1 MAKRTDSKRRK
12 LNNGEFVRSD
22 GMYAFRTVIDG
33 KRRTIYSKSLS
44 ELRIKEEKLLE
55 NLEKGL
61 DIDKQKLT
69 LNDVADKYLES
80 KAKSVQITTLRTMTY
95 YYDRYVRDELGK
107 KKIADIKRS
116 QIKDHYL
123 HLISRENRIS
133 ISTLIRL
140 DTVLKPM
147 FESAVYDDIILKNPA
162 KGIITEIK
170 NESRETPKKV
180 SALTEEQQDDFMSF
194 LMSSSKHEGV
204 KNLIVFLLGT
214 GCRIGE
220 ALALQWSD
228 VNFDRN
234 FISINQ
240 AVAYTKVDGH
250 YKHLM
255 KRTKSESGDRIIPM
269 LKEVREALEAEKL
282 RQKNNGMIQPD
293 LDGYNDFVFLT
304 IRNTVYTRENV
315 LTQIKQVVKEY
326 NKLHPDNELPDM
338 STHQLRH
345 TFTTRL
351 CRNSDD
357 LKAIQKILGHKD
369 ISTTLNIYAD
379 ATEDGIKES
388 MQALEGKMFKDKN
401 KE

>member
-1 MAKRTDSKRRK
+1 
-12 LNNGEFVRSD
+12 
-22 GMYAFRTVIDG
+22 
-33 KRRTIYSKSLS
+33 
-44 ELRIKEEKLLE
+44 
-55 NLEKGL
+55 
-61 DIDKQKLT
+61 
-69 LNDVADKYLES
+69 
-80 KAKSVQITTLRTMTY
+80 
-95 YYDRYVRDELGK
+95 
-107 KKIADIKRS
+107 
-116 QIKDHYL
+116 
-123 HLISRENRIS
+123 
-133 ISTLIRL
+133 
-140 DTVLKPM
+140 
-147 FESAVYDDIILKNPA
+147 
-162 KGIITEIK
+162 
-170 NESRETPKKV
+170 
-180 SALTEEQQDDFMSF
+180 
-194 LMSSSKHEGV
+194 
-204 KNLIVFLLGT
+204 
-214 GCRIGE
+214 
-220 ALALQWSD
+220 
-228 VNFDRN
+228 
-234 FISINQ
+234 
-240 AVAYTKVDGH
+240 
-250 YKHLM
+250 M

-326 NKLHPDNELPDM
+326 NKLHPDNELPEM

>member
-140 DTVLKPM
+140 DTILKPM

-214 GCRIGE
+214 GCR
-220 ALALQWSD
+220 
-228 VNFDRN
+228 
-234 FISINQ
+234 
-240 AVAYTKVDGH
+240 
-250 YKHLM
+250 
-255 KRTKSESGDRIIPM
+255 
-269 LKEVREALEAEKL
+269 
-282 RQKNNGMIQPD
+282 
-293 LDGYNDFVFLT
+293 
-304 IRNTVYTRENV
+304 
-315 LTQIKQVVKEY
+315 
-326 NKLHPDNELPDM
+326 
-338 STHQLRH
+338 
-345 TFTTRL
+345 
-351 CRNSDD
+351 
-357 LKAIQKILGHKD
+357 LG
-369 ISTTLNIYAD
+369 
-379 ATEDGIKES
+379 
-388 MQALEGKMFKDKN
+388 
-401 KE
+401 